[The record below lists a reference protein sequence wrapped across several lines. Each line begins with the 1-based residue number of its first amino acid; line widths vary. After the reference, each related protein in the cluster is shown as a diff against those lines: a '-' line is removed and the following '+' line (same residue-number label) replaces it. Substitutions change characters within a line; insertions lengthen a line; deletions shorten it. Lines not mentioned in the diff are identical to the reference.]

1 MTTIKHG
8 DLTDLTNKNGISW
21 GLNHDI
27 PMIFP
32 LYPHEKM
39 EICGIEPTKTVT
51 FHGDTMGISWGY
63 SGINYCIL
71 GPRAVANVNE
81 DWGTFIQMGHPF
93 ILNSPIAWSQI
104 CRLIPS
110 LNHGYHGFWGL
121 F

>member
-71 GPRAVANVNE
+71 GPRAVA
-81 DWGTFIQMGHPF
+81 T
-93 ILNSPIAWSQI
+93 A
-104 CRLIPS
+104 RRK
-110 LNHGYHGFWGL
+110 
-121 F
+121 